1 MKSIIMI
8 RHAEASSS
16 APVATDFDRPLTETG
31 IQDAQTMG
39 AMLLN
44 KNNNIDL
51 ILSSAANRTLSTAR
65 IISEIIGY
73 KGNIIDKQTMYNASK
88 KEILDIIST
97 LNNTI
102 NSICIVGHNP
112 TFHKLLESLTNQ
124 HITNFLPCTIA
135 KINFDI
141 QTWHHFTQ
149 NQSQFKIIG
158 TLEYLIMPKNNT

>member
-1 MKSIIMI
+1 MI
-8 RHAEASSS
+8 RHAEASYS

-39 AMLLN
+39 AMLLS

-88 KEILDIIST
+88 KEILDIISK

-102 NSICIVGHNP
+102 NSICIIGHNP
-112 TFHKLLESLTNQ
+112 TFHTLVEYLTNQ
-124 HITNFLPCTIA
+124 HITHFFPCTIA

-141 QTWHHFTQ
+141 HTWHQFTQ
-149 NQSQFKIIG
+149 NQSQSKTIG
-158 TLEYLIMPKNNT
+158 ILEYLIMPKKDT

>member
-1 MKSIIMI
+1 MI
-8 RHAEASSS
+8 RHAEASYS

-39 AMLLN
+39 AMLLS

-88 KEILDIIST
+88 KEILDIISK

-112 TFHKLLESLTNQ
+112 TFHKLVEYLTNQ
-124 HITNFLPCTIA
+124 HITHFFPCTIA

-141 QTWHHFTQ
+141 HTWHQFTQ
-149 NQSQFKIIG
+149 NQSQSKTIG
-158 TLEYLIMPKNNT
+158 ILEYLIMPKKDT